1 MERSTKVDWCPYCK
15 ETVGVLV
22 VETIAFR
29 NEVCS
34 QCGKLISRWLYR
46 AEEPRLDTRSPLP

>member
-1 MERSTKVDWCPYCK
+1 MEQETKVGQCPYCK
-15 ETVGVLV
+15 EEVVIII

-34 QCGKLISRWLYR
+34 QCGKLLSRWLFR
-46 AEEPRLDTRSPLP
+46 AEEPRLDIS